1 MDLVNFLMKA
11 LKYRGQHSSRITE
24 TRYEKYGA
32 YELERNKLGL
42 VDVYSTFV
50 TTDFKYFM
58 SFWHNFDSNVYI
70 RGNITFS
77 SYIHSNT
84 TRLPY

>member
-11 LKYRGQHSSRITE
+11 LNYHGQHSSRITE

-42 VDVYSTFV
+42 INVYTTFV
-50 TTDFKYFM
+50 TTVFK
-58 SFWHNFDSNVYI
+58 
-70 RGNITFS
+70 
-77 SYIHSNT
+77 
-84 TRLPY
+84 